1 MIYSKLVSG
10 HILEL
15 KVIWKLNSMRPNLW
29 EMRIWN
35 RFCDCTFFMF
45 FVVFS
50 FMISNAPKQ
59 YKKLFLRSTCLGLG
73 WILSQLFWPSTP
85 SSVSSSC
92 QGIEQGEKSSTGV
105 IFEGNTNIFSAL
117 LQAVKMQAA
126 LQAAKR
132 QGRRGGRPRR
142 SRKSRF
148 GQTSSK
154 KKYIEFCI
162 LGRPPWL
169 HPRPDQQGHL
179 EHPDCVQQLDPEVR
193 WGGPR
198 LVVECAD
205 GLPLVLW
212 WRLESGIL
220 GALIA
225 KFGSPE
231 IAPGMNWP
239 QNEHLTVLRTCRN
252 VGVIKLCESCW
263 VGWAVL
269 SCVCYCGV
277 GLSEKASF
285 SAADQFWRMVMK
297 RADSELTQKL
307 APINNH
313 LSGIRFDNMSGS
325 SRSFGQDRG
334 VPRSPTLQVGSYGIR
349 ISIKLWAYHQ
359 CLQIWVSQI
368 LIQVQY
374 GSQGGLALPA
384 PHKQDPP

>member
-1 MIYSKLVSG
+1 MHQSNIRNYSLDPRALDSAEYWANCSDHQHHRVCPQVARGSSKVKNQA
-10 HILEL
+10 LE
-15 KVIWKLNSMRPNLW
+15 S
-29 EMRIWN
+29 
-35 RFCDCTFFMF
+35 
-45 FVVFS
+45 
-50 FMISNAPKQ
+50 
-59 YKKLFLRSTCLGLG
+59 FLRGTQ
-73 WILSQLFWPSTP
+73 IFFQLCGKQWRCKQCCKQQS
-85 SSVSSSC
+85 
-92 QGIEQGEKSSTGV
+92 G
-105 IFEGNTNIFSAL
+105 
-117 LQAVKMQAA
+117 
-126 LQAAKR
+126 
-132 QGRRGGRPRR
+132 RGGEEKGQEEAGGAGVVKLPQKNPRNI
-142 SRKSRF
+142 K
-148 GQTSSK
+148 
-154 KKYIEFCI
+154 FCL

-239 QNEHLTVLRTCRN
+239 QNEHLTVLRTCRY
-252 VGVIKLCESCW
+252 VGVIKPCW
-263 VGWAVL
+263 FGWAVL